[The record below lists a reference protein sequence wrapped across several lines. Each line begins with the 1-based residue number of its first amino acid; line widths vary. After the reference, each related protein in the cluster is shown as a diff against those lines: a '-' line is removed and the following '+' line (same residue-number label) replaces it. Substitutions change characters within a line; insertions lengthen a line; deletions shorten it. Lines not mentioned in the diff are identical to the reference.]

1 MEGSFHGLIW
11 STVLTD
17 ILAQAGYL
25 IQELRYEP
33 EDSRL
38 RNRNAKDSTKREKL
52 LLKRNLHLFF

>member
-25 IQELRYEP
+25 IQELRCEP